1 MSRILVIDDEPAI
14 GENIARLLRLPEVE
28 VVAMTDPVAALE
40 GALALPPDVML
51 LDIRMPGLSGEEVF
65 ARFHAAHPGVPVVF
79 LTAFGSVEGAVLAMR
94 NGAFDYLQKP
104 FKREDLLF
112 CARRALEHRRAT
124 REVEDL
130 RGRLEDLGHA
140 ETLETQ
146 NPIYKAEL
154 ARAAQAAASDAT
166 VLILGE
172 TGAGKEVVARWI
184 HGRSRRASGPFVPI
198 DCTSLP
204 ASLVESEL
212 FGHEK
217 GAFTGASSTRMGLI
231 ESAAGGTLFLDEIG
245 DLPVDLQTRLF
256 RFVEDRQVRK
266 VGGTEPVP
274 VDVRIL
280 CATNQ
285 DLEAKIREGSF
296 REELFYR
303 LAVVTVRVPP
313 LRERPEDLVALAR
326 FFLLRFCRS
335 YGREV
340 TASPAFY
347 EALLKK
353 PWRGNVRELRNTL
366 ERLVALRAGGCLETG
381 DLEVEEAAGPSVED
395 LRGLPWKLARERYL
409 EGFELAFAQSL
420 LERCGGNVSAA
431 AREAGVDR
439 KTFYLMLRR
448 APGSRPGE

>member
-1 MSRILVIDDEPAI
+1 M
-14 GENIARLLRLPEVE
+14 
-28 VVAMTDPVAALE
+28 
-40 GALALPPDVML
+40 
-51 LDIRMPGLSGEEVF
+51 
-65 ARFHAAHPGVPVVF
+65 
-79 LTAFGSVEGAVLAMR
+79 
-94 NGAFDYLQKP
+94 
-104 FKREDLLF
+104 
-112 CARRALEHRRAT
+112 
-124 REVEDL
+124 
-130 RGRLEDLGHA
+130 
-140 ETLETQ
+140 
-146 NPIYKAEL
+146 

-184 HGRSRRASGPFVPI
+184 HGRSRRAAGPFVPI

-217 GAFTGASSTRMGLI
+217 GAFTGASSTRTGLI

>member
-1 MSRILVIDDEPAI
+1 MSRILVVDDEPAL
-14 GENIARLLRLPEVE
+14 GENMVRLLHLPEVE
-28 VVAMTDPVAALE
+28 VLSMTDPVAALE
-40 GALALPPDVML
+40 SALASPPDVMF

-65 ARFHAAHPGVPVVF
+65 SRFHSAHPGVPVVF

-104 FKREDLLF
+104 FRREDLLL
-112 CARRALEHRRAT
+112 CTRRALEHRRAT

-146 NPIYKAEL
+146 NPLYRAEL
-154 ARAAQAAASDAT
+154 AKAAQAAASHAT

-184 HGRSRRASGPFVPI
+184 HERSPRGQGPFVPI

-217 GAFTGASSTRMGLI
+217 GAFTGASSTRTGLI

-245 DLPVDLQTRLF
+245 DLPVELQTRLF
-256 RFVEDRQVRK
+256 LFVEDRQVRK
-266 VGGTEPVP
+266 VGATESVS

-285 DLEAKIREGSF
+285 DLGAKIKDGSF

-326 FFLLRFCRS
+326 FFLLRFCRR

-347 EALLKK
+347 EALLKR

-366 ERLVALRAGGCLETG
+366 ERLVVLHAGDCLEPG
-381 DLEVEEAAGPSVED
+381 DLGEDAAAGPSVED
-395 LRGLPWKLARERYL
+395 LRGLPWKQARERYL

-439 KTFYLMLRR
+439 KTFYLMLHR